1 MERTLKR
8 LFMMVLIITS
18 IVSCEKG
25 DVLYDVIVHNIY
37 SVPDS
42 VLTPDTRR
50 VLDEFGKDT
59 AVICKNASLRNFA
72 TVGQRTISLSGI
84 RQGHLWFRLVDVEHG
99 RTVCEYTSC
108 DEVIERYTWRAGNY
122 EMEAKALDRSGVHLN
137 EYIRSGGSEIALWR
151 IDGDM
156 ESIYKVEFK
165 SGGGF
170 KSFYDPY
177 SRQRVR
183 GYDSFYYHDVCYSM
197 EGDTL
202 YTLGLMGK
210 NKFDDINNGMSRQ
223 YAFVSTD
230 DVMHFSFD
238 GDKILVNRFSLKN
251 EETLWSVY
259 QTVQHRFPGATLK
272 VLDYSM
278 TQAQG
283 SVWDFQC
290 TASADDNNLKVLF
303 SFSLDISSNPGTI
316 AVSETELTQN

>member
-1 MERTLKR
+1 MERTLRK
-8 LFMMVLIITS
+8 LLWTFII
-18 IVSCEKG
+18 IPMLVSCEKG
-25 DVLYDVIVHNIY
+25 EVLYDVIVHNIY

-59 AVICKNASLRNFA
+59 AVTCKNASLRNFT

-99 RTVCEYTSC
+99 RTIYEYTSD
-108 DEVIERYTWRAGNY
+108 DEVIERYAWKIGNY
-122 EMEAKALDRSGVHLN
+122 ETEAKALDRSGVHLN
-137 EYIRSGGSEIALWR
+137 DYIRSGESQIAYWR

-165 SGGGF
+165 SARGF

-183 GYDSFYYHDVCYSM
+183 GCDCFYYHDVCYSM

-202 YTLGLMGK
+202 YRLGLMGK
-210 NKFDDINNGMSRQ
+210 NKFDDINNGMGRQ

-230 DVMHFSFD
+230 DVMYMSFD
-238 GDKILVNRFSLKN
+238 GDQIIVNRFSLKA
-251 EETLWSVY
+251 EQTVWAVR

-283 SVWDFQC
+283 SV
-290 TASADDNNLKVLF
+290 
-303 SFSLDISSNPGTI
+303 
-316 AVSETELTQN
+316 